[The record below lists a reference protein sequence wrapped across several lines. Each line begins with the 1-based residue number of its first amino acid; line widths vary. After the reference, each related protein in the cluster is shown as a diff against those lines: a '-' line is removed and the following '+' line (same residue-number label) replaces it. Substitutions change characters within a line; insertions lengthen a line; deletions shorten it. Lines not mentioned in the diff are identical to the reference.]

1 MTGKIISRI
10 SIWLMLTALV
20 ALPILARTNRVEDD
34 REHNGPSVSGTVS
47 DVAGS
52 TIKILNGLVT
62 VDASTAA
69 IVSEHNNR
77 LLTLADIKVGTMIEV
92 SGNAG
97 VGKILATRI
106 QVRGPK
112 SDGQLQ
118 GAIESVDTTNK
129 TITVLGNVIS
139 LDAST
144 VYEGDNGVAL
154 NAASL
159 TVGKVVEVEVAVF
172 QNKLIATRVSLDGGD
187 SNDRS
192 DDRSEN

>member
-1 MTGKIISRI
+1 MTGKMSSRVTI
-10 SIWLMLTALV
+10 LLAVIALTALP
-20 ALPILARTNRVEDD
+20 LFARASRAEDERD
-34 REHNGPSVSGTVS
+34 RNGPSVSGTVS

-69 IVSEHNNR
+69 IVGEHNNR

-118 GAIESVDTTNK
+118 GAIESVDATNK

-139 LDAST
+139 LDAT
-144 VYEGDNGVAL
+144 TIYEGDNGVAL

-159 TVGKVVEVEVAVF
+159 TVGKVVDVEVAVF
-172 QNKLIATRVSLDGGD
+172 QNKLIATRVLLDGGE
-187 SNDRS
+187 SNS
-192 DDRSEN
+192 DSEN

>member
-1 MTGKIISRI
+1 MTGKIISRVTI
-10 SIWLMLTALV
+10 LLAVIALTALP
-20 ALPILARTNRVEDD
+20 LFARASRAEDERD
-34 REHNGPSVSGTVS
+34 RNGPSVSGTVS

-69 IVSEHNNR
+69 IVGEHNNR

-118 GAIESVDTTNK
+118 GAIESVDATNK

-159 TVGKVVEVEVAVF
+159 TVGKVVDVEVAVF
-172 QNKLIATRVSLDGGD
+172 QNKLIATRVSLDGGE

-192 DDRSEN
+192 EN